1 MCYILGIVVDH
12 GRLTSKITKT
22 DALKVGNIEKIMADR
37 FYGMFHLMFH
47 GSRIHIKIQGFHR
60 SQITKGN
67 EGIVREGKNMTE
79 KRMATIVLR

>member
-12 GRLTSKITKT
+12 GRLTSRITKT

-37 FYGMFHLMFH
+37 FHDMFHLMFR
-47 GSRIHIKIQGFHR
+47 GSRIHIEIRGFHR

-67 EGIVREGKNMTE
+67 KGRVREGKNMT
-79 KRMATIVLR
+79 